1 MHLSMSTSL
10 PLKLTTTLSS
20 EMEYTLPIHPLYNPY
35 VKFQISITGA
45 ATFKVS
51 IFCAAQSCSNVVL
64 PESRDFK
71 YVGAPGIF
79 SSSCSMYMY
88 LVSKFVPY
96 RYLTSRTSVKKMVTF
111 RIKINVLS

>member
-35 VKFQISITGA
+35 VKFQISITEA

-88 LVSKFVPY
+88 LVSKLVPY
-96 RYLTSRTSVKKMVTF
+96 RYLTSRTC
-111 RIKINVLS
+111 